1 MTRVLIWIAAVAGL
15 ACYAFGLALSTPSNP
30 LLIPSLL
37 IPTYLMGMAAG
48 VLPGRW
54 TEAFTPPTIRGR
66 FLLLI
71 AFASA
76 ALGGALLG
84 LSVRNDGLGMP
95 AGVLGAALLS
105 GVLVAA
111 LQARSRRSPASGSE

>member
-15 ACYAFGLALSTPSNP
+15 ACYALGLAVSTPNNP

-37 IPTYLMGMAAG
+37 IPIYLMGMATG

-54 TEAFTPPTIRGR
+54 TEAFTPPTTRGR

-71 AFASA
+71 AFLSA
-76 ALGGALLG
+76 ALGGACLG
-84 LSVRNDGLGMP
+84 LNVRNDQLGTPVGL
-95 AGVLGAALLS
+95 LGAALLS
-105 GVLVAA
+105 AVLVAA
-111 LQARSRRSPASGSE
+111 LQARSRRSPA